1 MTKIG
6 VVIGSTRD
14 GRQTDKL
21 AKWVALNLQDHSDVE
36 LIDLR
41 DYPLSFF
48 DEAISPR
55 FNPDRK
61 PSGVLKKWLD
71 KIAEFD
77 GLVLVTPEYNR
88 SASGV
93 LKNALDVIGHE
104 INDRPIALVA
114 HGSTGGAQAVANL
127 RMAVPGVGAITIPN
141 ALFFSDRLAESID
154 DDGNLDEAI
163 ENRPHGPQ
171 ATLVNQIAQ
180 LLKYTEALK
189 ALRS

>member
-21 AKWVALNLQDHSDVE
+21 AKWVALNLQDHTDVE

-41 DYPLSFF
+41 NYPLSFF